1 MSKIITFGKEC
12 VAELRKVV
20 WPTRDDVV
28 SAVKVVIVST
38 ILVAI
43 FLGVVDTFFVWVGS
57 FKERLWL
64 KNGIFCI
71 SFQGMKRE

>member
-1 MSKIITFGKEC
+1 MLRVRVLPGLFHKKGVDMSKIITFGKEC

-38 ILVAI
+38 ILVAV
-43 FLGVVDTFFVWVGS
+43 FLGVVDTFFVACLGW
-57 FKERLWL
+57 F
-64 KNGIFCI
+64 F
-71 SFQGMKRE
+71 